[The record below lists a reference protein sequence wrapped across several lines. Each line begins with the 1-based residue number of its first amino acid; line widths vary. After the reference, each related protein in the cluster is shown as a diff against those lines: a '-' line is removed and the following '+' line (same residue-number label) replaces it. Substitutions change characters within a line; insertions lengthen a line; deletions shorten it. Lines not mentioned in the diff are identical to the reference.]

1 MNLPIKRMTLY
12 KHGLGFFERGGR
24 TDGESLRLEFPRRA
38 MDDVLKSLVA
48 IDREGRVLGLEFET
62 PEDRNRNVARPK
74 LELSDDKSLTELL
87 NALKG
92 RAVRLEAG
100 ADSLEGLVVGVELE
114 DQDQLKRGLVVIF
127 EPESKR
133 VSSLRLDRLER
144 VSLLDDVASDDLM
157 YALRAASNQE
167 ERASAVLQLSKG
179 SHDLSVSYIAPAPA
193 WRVSYRLI
201 SDEKEGDTG
210 DSSKTTDERSILL
223 QAWGLFD
230 NTLEEDLENVQLTL
244 MAGMPVSFRYALHQP
259 NTPERPMVEDEERT
273 VGAPVMF
280 DAMMEMEKA
289 SEPVGAVM
297 SKRSRKLSKSDG
309 AAPAMAAMS
318 FGESLEQSVAAV
330 ADGADRGAL
339 FAYRVRETVSVA
351 RGRSGMVPLA
361 SARIPGKRE
370 LLYNRVKHPKN
381 PVASLRFKNESGL
394 TLERGPVTVLE
405 GADYAGEAV
414 IDFTPSNA
422 EVIVAFAIE
431 LGVRVTETFGRE
443 SRLSRLSVRD
453 GYLLMEEFSI
463 LNTIYEF
470 KNSLDRGV
478 NVVLEHP
485 KASNMEFFDT
495 PEIVEETATHAR
507 WNVPCAPAS
516 RTTFVVQ
523 ERQRTSR
530 YETVRNLDGD
540 RLKAYLKDKFLEEKT
555 FKGLE
560 GVLALYRQADAMS
573 AQLEPITRERHSIFA
588 RQGQIQGNLAPL
600 GRDGDEGR
608 LRARY
613 VTELERMENRLNELE
628 REEKRVQQEINQFEE
643 LAVRAIEALEKN

>member
-1 MNLPIKRMTLY
+1 
-12 KHGLGFFERGGR
+12 
-24 TDGESLRLEFPRRA
+24 
-38 MDDVLKSLVA
+38 
-48 IDREGRVLGLEFET
+48 
-62 PEDRNRNVARPK
+62 
-74 LELSDDKSLTELL
+74 
-87 NALKG
+87 
-92 RAVRLEAG
+92 
-100 ADSLEGLVVGVELE
+100 
-114 DQDQLKRGLVVIF
+114 
-127 EPESKR
+127 
-133 VSSLRLDRLER
+133 
-144 VSLLDDVASDDLM
+144 
-157 YALRAASNQE
+157 
-167 ERASAVLQLSKG
+167 
-179 SHDLSVSYIAPAPA
+179 
-193 WRVSYRLI
+193 
-201 SDEKEGDTG
+201 
-210 DSSKTTDERSILL
+210 
-223 QAWGLFD
+223 
-230 NTLEEDLENVQLTL
+230 
-244 MAGMPVSFRYALHQP
+244 
-259 NTPERPMVEDEERT
+259 
-273 VGAPVMF
+273 
-280 DAMMEMEKA
+280 
-289 SEPVGAVM
+289 
-297 SKRSRKLSKSDG
+297 
-309 AAPAMAAMS
+309 
-318 FGESLEQSVAAV
+318 
-330 ADGADRGAL
+330 
-339 FAYRVRETVSVA
+339 
-351 RGRSGMVPLA
+351 
-361 SARIPGKRE
+361 

-463 LNTIYEF
+463 LNTIYEL
-470 KNSLDRGV
+470 KNSLERSV

-485 KASNMEFFDT
+485 KASSMEFFDT

-507 WNVPCAPAS
+507 WNVACEPAS
-516 RTTFVVQ
+516 RRTFVVQ

-540 RLKAYLKDKFLEEKT
+540 RLKAYLQDKFLEEKT

-628 REEKRVQQEINQFEE
+628 REEKRVQQEINQFEG
-643 LAVRAIEALEKN
+643 LAARAIEALEKS